1 MNRPNR
7 WRDLTIG
14 LGAIVVIAALT
25 YVILVYG
32 RLGRLDG
39 DTYRV
44 FVRAEEARGI
54 IKGSEVWLNGQKV
67 GAVRDIEFLPPSVA
81 TDRRVLLEVELV
93 ERHGDAIRHDS
104 DITIRSGGSLIGAPV
119 VYLMAGSATSPVVA
133 AGDTITARD
142 PVDLESIAARY
153 ADASKELPAIGR
165 DAQTV
170 IGLLQSPEGTVGTFM
185 AEGAPP
191 GAAEVGSRLG
201 RLAGSLRNG
210 RGTLGKAMGGRGAL
224 VARARLA
231 MARADS
237 VRQLLASGSTSLGR
251 FRRDS
256 TLAETIGE
264 IRDELSIVGALL
276 EEPRGTLGRLGRD
289 SALVAGVA
297 EVQEELSVLLADVKR
312 RPFRYLGF

>member
-1 MNRPNR
+1 MYRENR
-7 WRDLTIG
+7 WRDLSIG
-14 LGAIVVIAALT
+14 LSAIAVIAALT

-39 DTYRV
+39 ETYRLH
-44 FVRAEEARGI
+44 VRAEEARGI
-54 IKGSEVWLNGQKV
+54 IKGSEVWLNGQKI
-67 GAVRDIEFLPPSVA
+67 GAVRGIDFLSPAAA
-81 TDRRVLLEVELV
+81 TDRRVVLEVELL
-93 ERHGDAIRHDS
+93 ERHQDAVRRDS
-104 DITIRSGGSLIGAPV
+104 DVAIRSGGSLIGAPV
-119 VYLMAGSATSPVVA
+119 VYLMAGSAGSPVVTER
-133 AGDTITARD
+133 DTLVARD

-153 ADASKELPAIGR
+153 ADASKDLPAIGA
-165 DAQTV
+165 DAKTV

-185 AEGAPP
+185 SEGAPP
-191 GAAEVGSRLG
+191 GAAETGARLG
-201 RLAGSLRNG
+201 RIAGSLRNG
-210 RGTLGKAMGGRGAL
+210 RGTLGRAMSGQGAL

-237 VRQLLASGSTSLGR
+237 VRQLLASGNTSLGR

-256 TLAETIGE
+256 TLAATIGE

-289 SALVAGVA
+289 SAIVAGVA
-297 EVQEELSVLLADVKR
+297 EVQEEMSVLLADVKR